1 MYIMK
6 GLNGLLTAGVVSLGL
21 VSSAYTGQE
30 SLDEAEQIITSYSQ
44 KAIETVQLV
53 KTLQSEKDD
62 LLKENE
68 ELKKELDRNWNTVE
82 EVNSLIAENKTLRD
96 RISMLE
102 EQLANT
108 ESIQE
113 IEIANQ
119 SAENHLEQVKN
130 TLDESIFNGI
140 VQ

>member
-1 MYIMK
+1 MK

-102 EQLANT
+102 EQLENA
-108 ESIQE
+108 ESTQE

-119 SAENHLEQVKN
+119 SAGNHLEQVKN

>member
-1 MYIMK
+1 MK

>member
-1 MYIMK
+1 MK

-53 KTLQSEKDD
+53 KALQSEKDV

-102 EQLANT
+102 EQLANA

>member
-1 MYIMK
+1 MK

-102 EQLANT
+102 EQLENA
-108 ESIQE
+108 ESTQE